1 MKVTAVII
9 GYTIRGGIGVP
20 IGIKELFE
28 GGGLNEL
35 EGDEC
40 TEYTA
45 ADPALVAGVIIA
57 VGVLVDAFD
66 VTIGDA
72 LVLRGDADK
81 LSGADAS
88 VLRGDADKL
97 VGADASVLRGD
108 AEKLPGDDASVLR
121 RDAEKLADAVAIV
134 VRGGEV
140 KLVEAGTVAV
150 PNADEVAEFCGDA
163 VVNTAMVVVPAG
175 MRKRS

>member
-45 ADPALVAGVIIA
+45 ADPALVADVIIA

-66 VTIGDA
+66 VTIWDA

-88 VLRGDADKL
+88 VLREDADEL
-97 VGADASVLRGD
+97 VGANASVL
-108 AEKLPGDDASVLR
+108 
-121 RDAEKLADAVAIV
+121 
-134 VRGGEV
+134 
-140 KLVEAGTVAV
+140 
-150 PNADEVAEFCGDA
+150 
-163 VVNTAMVVVPAG
+163 
-175 MRKRS
+175 

>member
-66 VTIGDA
+66 ATIGD
-72 LVLRGDADK
+72 
-81 LSGADAS
+81 
-88 VLRGDADKL
+88 
-97 VGADASVLRGD
+97 
-108 AEKLPGDDASVLR
+108 R
-121 RDAEKLADAVAIV
+121 RDAEKLADAGVIV

-140 KLVEAGTVAV
+140 KLVDAATIAV
-150 PNADEVAEFCGDA
+150 LNAYEVVGFCGDA
-163 VVNTAMVVVPAG
+163 VVNTTVVAVPAG

>member
-1 MKVTAVII
+1 M
-9 GYTIRGGIGVP
+9 
-20 IGIKELFE
+20 
-28 GGGLNEL
+28 
-35 EGDEC
+35 
-40 TEYTA
+40 
-45 ADPALVAGVIIA
+45 
-57 VGVLVDAFD
+57 
-66 VTIGDA
+66 
-72 LVLRGDADK
+72 
-81 LSGADAS
+81 
-88 VLRGDADKL
+88 
-97 VGADASVLRGD
+97 RGD

>member
-28 GGGLNEL
+28 GGRLNEL
-35 EGDEC
+35 EGDGC

-66 VTIGDA
+66 ATIGD
-72 LVLRGDADK
+72 
-81 LSGADAS
+81 
-88 VLRGDADKL
+88 
-97 VGADASVLRGD
+97 
-108 AEKLPGDDASVLR
+108 R
-121 RDAEKLADAVAIV
+121 RDAEKLADAGAIV

-140 KLVEAGTVAV
+140 KLVDAATIAV
-150 PNADEVAEFCGDA
+150 LNADGVVGFCGDA
-163 VVNTAMVVVPAG
+163 VVDTAVVAVPAS

>member
-9 GYTIRGGIGVP
+9 GYTIRGIGVP

-28 GGGLNEL
+28 GGRLNEL
-35 EGDEC
+35 EGDGC

-97 VGADASVLRGD
+97 VDADASVLRGD
-108 AEKLPGDDASVLR
+108 AEKLPGDVASVLR
-121 RDAEKLADAVAIV
+121 RDAEKLTDAVAIV

-150 PNADEVAEFCGDA
+150 PNADEVNEFCGDA
-163 VVNTAMVVVPAG
+163 VVNTAMVFVPAG